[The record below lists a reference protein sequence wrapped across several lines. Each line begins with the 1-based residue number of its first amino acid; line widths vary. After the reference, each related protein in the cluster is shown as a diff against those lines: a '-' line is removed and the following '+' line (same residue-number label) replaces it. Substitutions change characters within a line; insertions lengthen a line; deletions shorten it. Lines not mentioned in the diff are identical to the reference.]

1 LSPTSF
7 IREWIR
13 QHGNMDFPSA
23 DNAEAAAATMHHF
36 HIVEPLGQA
45 QFLDGWRA
53 ANAMVDRRHASL
65 LQAPYQDIY
74 QAPQQAPY
82 EAPQQVAAAAEA
94 RVEGEGEGEGA
105 EQPPPNPAPPLD
117 PLPPDVGPQQRRG
130 RNARRNRN
138 RRLPRRPM
146 QDSDDPPNALL
157 HYLDGALDLGG
168 LFFSRKNGLWLMV
181 EACANVCMVW
191 GAGKLSPRGR
201 AFLLQALYLV
211 LLGGIVFAAAAA
223 GLSQQRT

>member
-1 LSPTSF
+1 
-7 IREWIR
+7 
-13 QHGNMDFPSA
+13 
-23 DNAEAAAATMHHF
+23 MHHF
-36 HIVEPLGQA
+36 HIVEPLGRA

-53 ANAMVDRRHASL
+53 ANASVDRRHASL

-74 QAPQQAPY
+74 QARYQAPY
-82 EAPQQVAAAAEA
+82 EAPQQVVAAAEA

-117 PLPPDVGPQQRRG
+117 PLPPDVGPQPRRG

-157 HYLDGALDLGG
+157 HYLDGALTWAAISSLANWAVADCGSMCECVYAVGCREAVAARPGVPPSSPVSRLAGWDCVRRGCCRALTAADLGAHAESTG
-168 LFFSRKNGLWLMV
+168 
-181 EACANVCMVW
+181 
-191 GAGKLSPRGR
+191 
-201 AFLLQALYLV
+201 Y
-211 LLGGIVFAAAAA
+211 
-223 GLSQQRT
+223 T